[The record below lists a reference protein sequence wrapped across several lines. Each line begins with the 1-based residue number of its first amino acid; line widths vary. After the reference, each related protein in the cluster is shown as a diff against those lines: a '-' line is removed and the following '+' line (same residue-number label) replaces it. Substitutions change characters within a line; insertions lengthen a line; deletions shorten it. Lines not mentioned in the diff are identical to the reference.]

1 MTKEKSL
8 IELKS
13 VGSYLDYESGV
24 IYPMNEDGS
33 ADRECEISLI
43 DDEVSSDWIE
53 ALNIEDR
60 FMCDKFIN
68 AI

>member
-33 ADRECEISLI
+33 ADRENDLSLI
-43 DDEVSSDWIE
+43 DDEVSSDWIK
-53 ALNIEDR
+53 ALNSEDR